1 MQAVLE
7 KPRPGRPPKVDPNKK
22 PADMTDAEFLQ
33 VFNITKD
40 DYKFLCEFNQYKLE
54 NGIEFYEPYPKQ
66 VEFHKS
72 LAPFRLFAGGNRV
85 GKSLASAAE
94 LVWYALGTHPHKKID
109 VPNEGWVISK
119 DYNVQ
124 KEAIQKCI
132 LELLPKRA
140 IKGEPS
146 HVKSGILDTIYLK
159 NGSIITFKSV
169 DSGTSRFAGAAKRWI
184 AFDEEP
190 PKEVWNEC
198 MSRIGAGVPLDVWIA
213 MTPIFED
220 GHGRRIGMTWT
231 YKDLYMKRNSDPRIF
246 AINVALDD
254 NPYIT
259 PEQKI
264 EQKKKYFGTEYDIR
278 IKGEFKLISGS
289 MVFDPEAV
297 QFFHDNAIEP
307 KARGMLNQNSSG
319 RYDFKESPAGNL
331 KIWKPPV
338 QGRKYFIGSDVGL
351 GVGQDPSCAEVFD
364 NDLNQVAELHGQIP
378 PDLLA
383 KELIA
388 LGKYYLDAWIGIE
401 ANSFGIAT
409 INEIKKKYAKL
420 YFNYKVDER
429 SDIKTKRLG
438 WWTDSKSKP
447 IMISEFSKVL
457 REKVCDIRSKELVE
471 ELMTYVIDDSNSAN
485 AEIGCNDD
493 RVISAMIAYQV
504 WKKFHLS
511 GEMQAITQV
520 YHPANAITGY

>member
-1 MQAVLE
+1 MSKIKEVPRKQAQKAKQPEELS
-7 KPRPGRPPKVDPNKK
+7 
-22 PADMTDAEFLQ
+22 DAEFLKK
-33 VFNITKD
+33 FNITKEEYQFLIQAQI
-40 DYKFLCEFNQYKLE
+40 YKAE
-54 NGIEFYEPYPKQ
+54 NGIQFYQPYPKQ

-72 LAPFRLFAGGNRV
+72 QAPYRLFAGGNRT
-85 GKSLASAAE
+85 GKSFSSAAE
-94 LVWYALGTHPHKKID
+94 CVWYALGIHPYKKIET
-109 VPNEGWVISK
+109 PNEGWVISK

-124 KEAIQKCI
+124 KESIQKCI
-132 LELLPKRA
+132 MELMPKSA
-140 IKGEPS
+140 IKGDPS
-146 HVKSGILDTIYLK
+146 HVKSGIIDTIYLK

-198 MSRIGAGVPLDVWIA
+198 LSRIGAGVPLDVWLA

-220 GHGRRIGMTWT
+220 GRGRRIGMTWT
-231 YKDLYMKRNSDPRIF
+231 YKDLYMKRDGQRIF
-246 AINVALDD
+246 AITASLDD

-259 PEQKI
+259 DEQKI
-264 EQKKKYFGTEYDIR
+264 EQKKKYFGSEYDIR

-297 QFFHDNAIEP
+297 QFFHDNAIEEKDQGFLNSNP
-307 KARGMLNQNSSG
+307 RGKYEFNRSL
-319 RYDFKESPAGNL
+319 AGNL
-331 KIWKPPV
+331 KIWKHPV
-338 QGRKYFIGSDVGL
+338 VGRKYFIGSDVGL
-351 GVGQDPSCAEVFD
+351 GIGQDPSCAIVLD
-364 NDLNQVAELHGQIP
+364 DDLNQVAELHGQIP

-388 LGKYYLDAWIGIE
+388 LGNYYHLAWVGIE

-409 INEIKKKYAKL
+409 ISAIKKKYAKL

-457 REKVCDIRSKELVE
+457 REKVCDIRSKALIE

-493 RVISAMIAYQV
+493 RVISVMIAYQV

-511 GEMQAITQV
+511 GQYQAMETV
-520 YHPANAITGY
+520 YQPANSVTGY

>member
-1 MQAVLE
+1 MPKLKEAPKAQ
-7 KPRPGRPPKVDPNKK
+7 KPITPIE
-22 PADMTDAEFLQ
+22 MSDAEFLAT
-33 VFNITKD
+33 FNITKE
-40 DYKFLCEFNQYKLE
+40 DYRFLNEFQVYKLE

-72 LAPFRLFAGGNRV
+72 TAPYRLFAGGNRT
-85 GKSLASAAE
+85 GKTYSEAAE
-94 LVWYALGTHPHKKID
+94 CVWYALGTHPYKRIET
-109 VPNEGWVISK
+109 PNEGWVVSK

-124 KEAIQKCI
+124 KESIQKCI
-132 LELLPKRA
+132 LELLPKSA

-146 HVKSGILDTIYLK
+146 HVKSGIIDTIYLK

-184 AFDEEP
+184 SFDEEP
-190 PKEVWNEC
+190 PKEIWNEC
-198 MSRIGAGVPLDVWIA
+198 LARIGAGQGLDVWLA

-220 GHGRRIGMTWT
+220 GRGRRIGMTWT
-231 YKDLYMKRNSDPRIF
+231 YKDLYLKRDGVRIF
-246 AINVALDD
+246 AITASLDD
-254 NPYIT
+254 NPYLT
-259 PEQKI
+259 DEQKA

-289 MVFDPEAV
+289 MVFDPDAV
-297 QFFHDNAIEP
+297 QFFHSQAIEL
-307 KARGMLNQNSSG
+307 KYRGFLIPHSNGYKYN
-319 RYDFKESPAGNL
+319 FKESPTGNL
-331 KIWKPPV
+331 KIWKHPV
-338 QGRKYFIGSDVGL
+338 QGRKYFIGADVGL
-351 GVGQDPSCAEVFD
+351 GVGQDPSCAIVFD
-364 NDLNQVAELHGQIP
+364 DDLNQVAELHGQIP

-383 KELIA
+383 KELIS
-388 LGKYYLDAWIGIE
+388 LGNYFNSAWVGIE

-409 INEIKKKYAKL
+409 INEIKKKYQKL

-457 REKVCDIRSKELVE
+457 REKVCDVRSKELIE

-493 RVISAMIAYQV
+493 RVIASMIAYQV

-511 GEMQAITQV
+511 GQMQAIEAV
-520 YHPANAITGY
+520 YQPANKLTGY